1 MGGDRALI
9 SVVDDDVSIRESLPP
24 LLRSFGFDSIAF
36 GSAEDLLKSAALDS
50 IDCLLIDVTM
60 PGTSGPELHRELAR
74 RGHKIPSLFITAI
87 HDDNLRSQLVRQG
100 AVDCLFKPF
109 NDDRLEEAVLRAL
122 ATA

>member
-1 MGGDRALI
+1 MI

-87 HDDNLRSQLVRQG
+87 HDDNLRSQLIRHG